1 MALKKNYHVD
11 IKYHMTLN
19 AIFSVDNTLN
29 ADPSA
34 VYLHWDGFWLHKGI
48 VRVSQWIDLGRG
60 RN

>member
-1 MALKKNYHVD
+1 
-11 IKYHMTLN
+11 MTLN